1 MSPLLEGQLKPY
13 LHHSKGIEQFLGLS
27 TVNNCNVFR
36 WVEISYDKQTYTL
49 FLHEVFDDREEGLES
64 IYDFSYCNPDEQFG
78 KELLTSNALDEI
90 LKYASQTLGANN
102 SSYTLPGNLNEFL
115 K

>member
-1 MSPLLEGQLKPY
+1 MNRLLEDQIKPY
-13 LHHSKGIEQFLGLS
+13 LHQSKGIEQLLGKSQL
-27 TVNNCNVFR
+27 NDHDVFR
-36 WVEISYDKQTYTL
+36 WIEISYDKRTYTL

-78 KELLTSNALDEI
+78 KELLTSNVLDEI
-90 LKYASQTLGANN
+90 LEYACETFGANKSN
-102 SSYTLPGNLNEFL
+102 YTLPGNLNEFP